1 MIRSKLIFIFFIVC
15 CSLTVKSQ
23 NYQDSLHR
31 ELTDYLNKNSI
42 PGFSVS
48 ILNKGKIVF
57 ESGFGYANVAK
68 KQPYT
73 AQTIQNIGSVSK
85 TFIAVSLMK
94 AMELGYF
101 DLETDINTILPFKIV
116 NPYLPDEIIKVKYLT
131 THTSGILDHQEIYN
145 RSYRFEGPKVQNG
158 FLLNMMKENN
168 YTSDL
173 NDTTLTTFLKAYLT
187 PQGALYK
194 KENFSN
200 SKPGKRASYSNIASA
215 LAAYLIEVKSGLSFA
230 DFTRK
235 YIFKPLQMN
244 HTNWFETKKN
254 ATKLAV
260 PYLTKDISMPFYHLT
275 TYPDGGLR
283 TSVAELSLY
292 VREMMKTL
300 NNNPGLITRASATE
314 MFKPVFT
321 PQNLPENMN
330 LQTRNKG
337 VFWNIYND
345 GYIGH
350 DGDDPGASANILFNK
365 TTGIILISNI
375 YIADRSKILSILKK
389 YGPLLVTSSK

>member
-1 MIRSKLIFIFFIVC
+1 MTRLKLIFLFFTVC

-23 NYQDSLHR
+23 NYRDTLR
-31 ELTDYLNKNSI
+31 LELTDYLDKNNI
-42 PGFSVS
+42 PGFAVS
-48 ILNKGKIVF
+48 IINQGNTVF
-57 ESGFGYANVAK
+57 EGRFGYADIAK
-68 KQPYT
+68 KQEYT
-73 AQTIQNIGSVSK
+73 PQTIQNIGSVSK
-85 TFIAVSLMK
+85 TFIAVAIMK
-94 AMELGYF
+94 AVELGYF
-101 DLETDINTILPFKIV
+101 SLETDINTILPFKVV
-116 NPYLPDEIIKVKYLT
+116 NSYLPDEIIRVKNLT
-131 THTSGILDHQEIYN
+131 THTSGILDNQEIYN
-145 RSYRFEGPKVQNG
+145 RSYRFEGPKVENE
-158 FLLNMMKENN
+158 FLHKMMKENN

-173 NDTTLTTFLKAYLT
+173 NDTTLITFLKAYLT

-215 LAAYLIEVKSGLSFA
+215 LAAYLIEVKSGRSFA
-230 DFTRK
+230 DFTK
-235 YIFKPLQMN
+235 QYIFKPLHMN
-244 HTNWFETKKN
+244 NSSWFKTKKN
-254 ATKLAV
+254 AVKQAT
-260 PYLTKDISMPFYHLT
+260 PYLTKEIRLPFYHLT

-292 VREMMKTL
+292 VREMMKIL

-314 MFKPVFT
+314 MFRPVFT
-321 PQNLPENMN
+321 PQTLPENMS

-365 TTGIILISNI
+365 TTGIIFMSNI
-375 YIADRSKILSILKK
+375 YIADRSKILDILKK
-389 YGPLLVTSSK
+389 YAPLLVVVTK

>member
-1 MIRSKLIFIFFIVC
+1 MTPLKSLFFFVIVF

-23 NYQDSLHR
+23 NYQDSVRLK
-31 ELTDYLNKNSI
+31 LQDYLDQNNI
-42 PGFSVS
+42 PGFSVA
-48 ILNKGKIVF
+48 ILNRDKIVF

-68 KQPYT
+68 KQTYT
-73 AQTIQNIGSVSK
+73 PQTIQNIGSVSK

-94 AMELGYF
+94 AIEQGYF
-101 DLETDINTILPFKIV
+101 DLETDINTILPFKVV
-116 NPYLPDEIIKVKYLT
+116 NPYFPDEVIKVKHLT
-131 THTSGILDHQEIYN
+131 THTSGILDDQEIYN
-145 RSYRFEGPKVQNG
+145 RSYRFEGPKVQNEP
-158 FLLNMMKENN
+158 LMKIMKENH
-168 YTSDL
+168 YTADL
-173 NDTTLTTFLKAYLT
+173 NDTTLITFLKAYLT

-200 SKPGKRASYSNIASA
+200 SKPGKRASYSNIGSA
-215 LAAYLIEVKSGLSFA
+215 LAAYLIEVKSGMSFA
-230 DFTRK
+230 DFTQQ
-235 YIFKPLQMN
+235 YIFKPLHMKN
-244 HTNWFETKKN
+244 TNWFKSKQN
-254 ATKLAV
+254 AEKQAV
-260 PYLTKDISMPFYHLT
+260 PYLTKDIALPFYHLT

-283 TSVAELSLY
+283 TSVVELSLY
-292 VREMMKTL
+292 VQEMMKML
-300 NNNPGLITRASATE
+300 NNNAGLIKSASAIE

-321 PQNLPENMN
+321 PQSVPENMS

-365 TTGIILISNI
+365 TTGIIFMSNI

-389 YGPLLVTSSK
+389 YAPLLAASPK